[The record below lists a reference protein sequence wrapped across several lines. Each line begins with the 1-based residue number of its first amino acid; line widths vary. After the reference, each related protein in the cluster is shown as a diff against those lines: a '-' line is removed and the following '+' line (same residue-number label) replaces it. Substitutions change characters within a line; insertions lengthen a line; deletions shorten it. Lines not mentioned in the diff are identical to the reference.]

1 MPPDSVDIYSHKMK
15 ADRIFETILY
25 SEDLEESEKFYSVIL
40 GLEVLERS
48 EISVVFRLSQSVL
61 LIFNPLFSNRPGRGL
76 PSHGAPPNGHL
87 AFTATQDE
95 IEQWKRHLESKGVEI
110 EKEVKWD
117 EGGTSIYFR
126 DPSGNSL
133 EFAPP
138 TLWGG
143 NWIF

>member
-1 MPPDSVDIYSHKMK
+1 MK

-25 SEDLEESEKFYSVIL
+25 SEDLVKSEKFYSEIL
-40 GLEVLERS
+40 GLDLLESS
-48 EISVVFRLSQSVL
+48 ELYVAFRLPQSVL
-61 LIFNPLFSNRPGRGL
+61 LIFNPKVSNQSGRNV
-76 PSHGAPPNGHL
+76 PSHGTLSNGHL
-87 AFTATQDE
+87 AFAANEAETK
-95 IEQWKRHLESKGVEI
+95 QWKSHLEDNGVEI
-110 EKEVKWD
+110 EKQVKWH

-143 NWIF
+143 SWNF